1 MQSDYCFIGET
12 LRYRHPLSRTI
23 GGCHGD
29 TIYRDNF
36 GLGNAGVAEPDYG
49 SYDSGAWVL
58 YLVLFLVIVGGA
70 LWITPRLA
78 KWLDEREKKNVGYF
92 DGMLTEDP
100 NQKSSVE
107 ETTSE
112 EEKKS

>member
-1 MQSDYCFIGET
+1 MLLSMLRGRVSAAAAPFI
-12 LRYRHPLSRTI
+12 
-23 GGCHGD
+23 
-29 TIYRDNF
+29 F
-36 GLGNAGVAEPDYG
+36 
-49 SYDSGAWVL
+49 
-58 YLVLFLVIVGGA
+58 LVLFLVIVGGA

-78 KWLDEREKKNVGYF
+78 KWLDEREKKNGGYF